1 MKILKPLITVLAV
14 LQISGASAQS
24 TDPVVNQINITK
36 DAVQVALEEF
46 SQGKLDL
53 PASYDAQ
60 LKVKA
65 FNQEASKLL
74 VNFERDVRQGVL
86 QSLSILVKQYN
97 QIVDNK
103 NIDASTK
110 QDMLLNLRGQLNVIT
125 QDKSYVY
132 RGIYLKLLSV
142 LPELPVYFDHSP
154 YSNGSDE
161 KYASLFSGWVQKNAA
176 CFESLTSCDNV
187 EKYDGEMYFTK
198 SGLKTVDFT
207 LDGAY
212 SVYQTR
218 LFIDH
223 AAKIGVVP
231 SRDDVR
237 TLFLQGCYTSA
248 CYFAMQGQYTVWNSL
263 VESSLARDIRIT
275 LNDGMELTIS
285 RKISRNKK
293 LTNLLSTYLTQVQTE
308 GLINNLPFE
317 ASEERVKIMF
327 ELDKALS
334 VKPSCKTISKFKDRL
349 CQETSEGC
357 IKDSEV
363 ELFKDRFGANK
374 VSCLTK

>member
-14 LQISGASAQS
+14 LQISSVTAQS

-36 DAVQVALEEF
+36 DAVQLALEEF
-46 SQGKLDL
+46 SQGKIDL

-65 FNQEASKLL
+65 FNEEASKLL

-86 QSLSILVKQYN
+86 QSLSVLVKQYN
-97 QIVDNK
+97 QIVGNK
-103 NIDASTK
+103 NIDATTK
-110 QDMLLNLRGQLNVIT
+110 KEMLSNLRDQLKVIT
-125 QDKSYVY
+125 RDKSYVY

-142 LPELPVYFDHSP
+142 LPELPVYFDHLANF
-154 YSNGSDE
+154 NGS
-161 KYASLFSGWVQKNAA
+161 LFYDKVQKNAA
-176 CFESLTSCDNV
+176 CFNSLTNCYLL
-187 EKYDGEMYFTK
+187 ERYKGEIYFTK
-198 SGLKTVDFT
+198 SGLKNVDFT
-207 LDGAY
+207 LDGDY
-212 SVYQTR
+212 NNGDYYNKDIR

-223 AAKIGVVP
+223 AAKTGIMP
-231 SRDDVR
+231 TRDDVR
-237 TLFLQGCYTSA
+237 TIFLQGCYTSA
-248 CYFAMQGQYTVWNSL
+248 CYFAMQGQYTVWTSL
-263 VESSLARDIRIT
+263 VESSLARDIEIV
-275 LNDGMELTIS
+275 LNDGEKLTIS
-285 RKISRNKK
+285 RKISRNDR
-293 LTNLLSTYLTQVQTE
+293 LTNLLNTYLTQVQTE

-317 ASEERVKIMF
+317 ASEDRVNIMF

-334 VKPSCKTISKFKDRL
+334 VKPSCKNISKLKDRL

-357 IKDSEV
+357 IKETEV